1 MAEAASPDRTPLD
14 VSAALSGPR
23 RQQRARCLRL
33 VRAFRRGWALIRG
46 ALLDHEPGP
55 MGSLIDATS
64 LVHYSG
70 VLYNVAA

>member
-1 MAEAASPDRTPLD
+1 MR
-14 VSAALSGPR
+14 
-23 RQQRARCLRL
+23 LRL

-64 LVHYSG
+64 LVHHSG